1 MNLPR
6 IKDDFSDFSPDSATG
21 FMNITIATK
30 TCKRLLMEL
39 RRIGKA
45 VLENYEDWTH
55 YQKLYINQ
63 QKANKGLNNSG
74 FNSYSV

>member
-6 IKDDFSDFSPDSATG
+6 INDDFSDFSSGSATW
-21 FMNITIATK
+21 FMSITIATT

-39 RRIGKA
+39 RRIGK
-45 VLENYEDWTH
+45 VSLENYEDWAH

-74 FNSYSV
+74 FNSYSA

>member
-6 IKDDFSDFSPDSATG
+6 INDDFSDFSSGSATW
-21 FMNITIATK
+21 FMSITIATK

-45 VLENYEDWTH
+45 GLENHTDQAH
-55 YQKLYINQ
+55 HQKLYANQ
-63 QKANKGLNNSG
+63 QKTHKHLNNNSFSPYSG
-74 FNSYSV
+74 